1 MTWAF
6 FFIKK
11 KKKKRIKVV
20 DTIDGGNEFDCLRP
34 KFNLILKIDS
44 IDNLPTTGFLFDD
57 WYANSVSLL
66 PNTSKAGKH
75 FL

>member
-1 MTWAF
+1 MGCCF
-6 FFIKK
+6 SKK
-11 KKKKRIKVV
+11 KKKKKIKVV

-34 KFNLILKIDS
+34 KFSLTLKIGG
-44 IDNLPTTGFLFDD
+44 INNLPKIDFLFDD

-66 PNTSKAGKH
+66 PKTKKAGKH